1 MPNRPVPKPTPE
13 TAEFWAGARR
23 GELRIQRCRACRKA
37 YFYPRAVCPHCNSTD
52 VEWFT
57 ASGRGRLYS
66 YVINH
71 RPPPNFRDYAPYV
84 IAVVELEEGPRM
96 MTNIV
101 GVEPL
106 PENLP
111 IDLPVE
117 VTFEPLNDDI
127 SLPLFRPAGPT
138 ARPGGAP

>member
-1 MPNRPVPKPTPE
+1 MPKRPIPQATPE
-13 TAEFWAGARR
+13 TAEFWEGARR
-23 GELRIQRCRACRKA
+23 GELRIQRCRACGKA
-37 YFYPRAVCPHCNSTD
+37 YFFPRPFCPHCSSTD

-57 ASGRGRLYS
+57 ATGKGKLYS

-71 RPPPNFRDYAPYV
+71 RPAYGFDDFAPYV
-84 IAVVELEEGPRM
+84 IAVVQLDEGPRM

-101 GVEPL
+101 GVDPR

-117 VTFEPLNDDI
+117 VTWEQLDDKVTI
-127 SLPLFRPAGPT
+127 PLFRPAG
-138 ARPGGAP
+138 GAS

>member
-1 MPNRPVPKPTPE
+1 MPNRPVPRPTPE

-23 GELRIQRCRACRKA
+23 GELRIQRCRACQKA
-37 YFYPRAVCPHCNSTD
+37 YFYPRPLCPHCSSTD

-57 ASGRGRLYS
+57 ATGRGRLYS

-71 RPPPNFRDYAPYV
+71 RAPPNFRDIAPYV

-101 GVEPL
+101 GVEPV

-117 VTFEPLNDDI
+117 VTWERLNDDI
-127 SLPLFRPAGPT
+127 SLPMFRPAG
-138 ARPGGAP
+138 GAP

>member
-1 MPNRPVPKPTPE
+1 MPNRPVPRPTPE

-23 GELRIQRCRACRKA
+23 GELRIQRCRACGKA
-37 YFYPRAVCPHCNSTD
+37 YFYPRPICPHCNSTD
-52 VEWFT
+52 VDWFT

-71 RPPPNFRDYAPYV
+71 RAPPNFRDIAPYV

-117 VTFEPLNDDI
+117 VTFEQLNDDI
-127 SLPLFRPAGPT
+127 TLPLFRPAG
-138 ARPGGAP
+138 GAP

>member
-1 MPNRPVPKPTPE
+1 MPNRPIPRPTPE
-13 TAEFWAGARR
+13 TAEFWAGTRR

-71 RPPPNFRDYAPYV
+71 RAPPNFRDIAPYV
-84 IAVVELEEGPRM
+84 IAIVELEEGPRM

-127 SLPLFRPAGPT
+127 SLPLFRPAG
-138 ARPGGAP
+138 GAP

>member
-1 MPNRPVPKPTPE
+1 MPNRPIPQATPE

-23 GELRIQRCRACRKA
+23 GELRIQRCRACGKA
-37 YFYPRAVCPHCNSTD
+37 YFFPRPFCPHCSSDD

-71 RPPPNFRDYAPYV
+71 RPPPHFKDYAPYV
-84 IAVVELEEGPRM
+84 IAVVELEEGPRL

-101 GVEPL
+101 GVEPA
-106 PENLP
+106 PEHLR

-117 VTFEPLNDDI
+117 VTWERQNDEI
-127 SLPLFRPAGPT
+127 TLPLFKPSGRVP
-138 ARPGGAP
+138 

>member
-1 MPNRPVPKPTPE
+1 MPKRPLPQPTPE
-13 TAEFWAGARR
+13 TEEFWAGARR
-23 GELRIQRCRACRKA
+23 GELRIQRCRACGKA
-37 YFYPRAVCPHCNSTD
+37 YFFPRPFCPECSSRD

-71 RPPPNFRDYAPYV
+71 RAPPNFQDYAPYV

-96 MTNIV
+96 MTNLI

-117 VTFEPLNDDI
+117 VTWEQQSEEI
-127 SLPLFRPAGPT
+127 TLPLFKPSGRVP
-138 ARPGGAP
+138 